1 MCVTRWL
8 FLGNMIRELTTTE
21 LLTGIL
27 IGDRSSRDK
36 EVRAADNFD
45 PGWANKAQLISFIDT
60 GLRNSNSCHWTTLF
74 FVPLY
79 VDTLMQVVSLRFH
92 LSIHKRLM
100 QFFTLDKFFHGF
112 ISLVIFEIISSAGF
126 QIRPKPMHNS
136 LKGKFSL

>member
-1 MCVTRWL
+1 MCRTRWL
-8 FLGNMIRELTTTE
+8 FWVIWYESYNNLVTHRIFLSEILHRLIR
-21 LLTGIL
+21 
-27 IGDRSSRDK
+27 S
-36 EVRAADNFD
+36 RAADNFD

-60 GLRNSNSCHWTTLF
+60 GLRNSKSCHWTTLF

-79 VDTLMQVVSLRFH
+79 VNTLMQVVSLRFH

-112 ISLVIFEIISSAGF
+112 ISLVIFEIISSAGV
-126 QIRPKPMHNS
+126 QIRPNPMHNS